1 MQIYWNKEN
10 VTNPT
15 ALVWN
20 TNMAAVTSRETL
32 STGLIVEQYNST
44 YLVDLE

>member
-1 MQIYWNKEN
+1 MHIYWNKEN
-10 VTNPT
+10 ETNPT

-20 TNMAAVTSRETL
+20 TNMAAVTSWETL